1 LPQIAVIEH
10 RNWWA
15 YALAAVVGAAVAA
28 GLIYIF

>member
-1 LPQIAVIEH
+1 VIEH

-15 YALAAVVGAAVAA
+15 YALAGAVGAAVAA